1 MRKITVLEKEVV
13 GLVEEQ
19 ARQDADDEDG
29 EEEAH
34 APSQSKRDVERNN
47 QRSRHEDDGGSDDD
61 EDGDDDDGD
70 DSSVGDIE
78 ERFRELEDE
87 VAVLVADVH
96 DLALFTKLNFTG
108 FQKIVKKHDVR
119 VLLLLELY
127 YKADGQKLT
136 GWGLKQTFN
145 KEYLEQHPFYRMN
158 YDHLILK
165 LSKLFDLVR
174 HRGHPVKGDSSA
186 GGSQNAFV
194 RSTTKYWVHDENL
207 VPLKLAIMKHLP
219 VLVFD
224 PNKEWVQADSA
235 ITSIYFDNE
244 ELELY
249 LGRLEKTEGAE
260 AVRMRWYGD
269 VTGKTV
275 RPYYAKVCRANVI
288 GICRAQDASRRLDRR
303 EIRQRTLHHQGR
315 QDERL
320 SRWTVHHG

>member
-1 MRKITVLEKEVV
+1 MAYQPDQLTV
-13 GLVEEQ
+13 
-19 ARQDADDEDG
+19 
-29 EEEAH
+29 
-34 APSQSKRDVERNN
+34 
-47 QRSRHEDDGGSDDD
+47 
-61 EDGDDDDGD
+61 
-70 DSSVGDIE
+70 
-78 ERFRELEDE
+78 
-87 VAVLVADVH
+87 
-96 DLALFTKLNFTG
+96 
-108 FQKIVKKHDVR
+108 QKI
-119 VLLLLELY
+119 
-127 YKADGQKLT
+127 T

-145 KEYLEQHPFYRMN
+145 KEYLEAHPFYRMN

-174 HRGHPVKGDSSA
+174 HRGHPVQGDSSA

-260 AVRMRWYGD
+260 AIRMRWYGD

-275 RPYYAKVCRANVI
+275 RQGHHETLHQSELALMPCPGVR
-288 GICRAQDASRRLDRR
+288 RAQDASRGLDGR
-303 EIRQRTLHHQGR
+303 EVRQGALHDQGR

-320 SRWTVHHG
+320 SRRALHHGRRV